1 MNVSSIGNIIRWPIE
16 MIGEIINFIFS
27 YFIPIAIIVIALYV
41 AIIVIALYVVYFIH
55 SRRIPQ
61 KIANWISGLDKKNI
75 EELNG
80 KM

>member
-1 MNVSSIGNIIRWPIE
+1 MNVSNIGNIIRWPIE

-41 AIIVIALYVVYFIH
+41 VYFIH

-61 KIANWISGLDKKNI
+61 KIAYWISGLDKKNI